1 MEKTLMTTKAR
12 IFAIAAAT
20 LLTATAT
27 VAQTNQTLA
36 IYGIG
41 ASINCTAELGNLT
54 TDVSVDTDKVLDNLE
69 MAGMARY
76 RYETPKW
83 SIVTDGV
90 YMGLGGS
97 KNDVKLDIDLFVM
110 EVDAGYRF
118 SESAEVF
125 GGLRYTD
132 ISAEVAAHAPISG
145 DPIGAKQSET
155 FVDPVVGVRFAKPLS
170 EKWMV
175 QGQGDVGGF
184 GVGMDMQWQA
194 MLDFGYRASD
204 LVSLW
209 FGYRALNQDFDESG
223 KNDKFAM
230 DVTYQGPQAAVAFH
244 F

>member
-1 MEKTLMTTKAR
+1 MTTR
-12 IFAIAAAT
+12 VRVLAIAAAT
-20 LLTATAT
+20 LLLATAA

-41 ASINCTAELGNLT
+41 ASISGTAELGNAS
-54 TDVSVDTDKVLDNLE
+54 TDISVDTDTVLDNLE

-83 SIVTDGV
+83 SLVTDGV
-90 YMGLGGS
+90 FMGLGGS
-97 KNDVKLDIDLFVM
+97 KNNVKLDIDLFVM

-132 ISAEVAAHAPISG
+132 ISAEVAARAPISG
-145 DPIGAKQSET
+145 EAIGAKQSET

-170 EKWMV
+170 EKWMI

-184 GVGMDMQWQA
+184 GVGMDLQWQA
-194 MLDFGYRASD
+194 MFDVGYRASD

-209 FGYRALNQDFDESG
+209 FGYRALDQDFDEAG
-223 KNDKFAM
+223 DNDRFAM
-230 DVTYQGPQAAVAFH
+230 NVNYHGPQAAVAFH